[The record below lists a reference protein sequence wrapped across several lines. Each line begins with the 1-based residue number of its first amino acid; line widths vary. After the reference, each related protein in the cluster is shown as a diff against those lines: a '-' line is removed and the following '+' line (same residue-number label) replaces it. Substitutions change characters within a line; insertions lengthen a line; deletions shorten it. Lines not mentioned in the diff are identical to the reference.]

1 MKQRMHGSRIV
12 SLLLACATAA
22 LAVACSVQMN
32 VGENRGDGG
41 SEFSDVLSRDA
52 SGADGGDAPAP
63 GADGGDAPAPLC
75 AFDIDGDGYVD
86 VRCGGP
92 DCDDENAEAHP
103 DASETCDNASDDDCD
118 AVIDEAGCEPGPGS
132 CEAPIEVRASGSVSL
147 PPSTGTNGASCGLA
161 ESAVSVVRLVL
172 EERSSVRIR
181 AVYADRGYGAQV
193 RSGATCGEMVEGC
206 LGSNLDA
213 VVLEPDLDTGSY
225 WFEFAWERSLGPL
238 TVEFA
243 LGEVLAPSENTTC
256 EEALEVPVS
265 RTTLITDQFLVS
277 TTALFYRFRL
287 DEPRDVAATVYA
299 REGFPDWS
307 PYEAGQGARLFS
319 GCPGTPEQT
328 VLVELPNVETGS
340 LAFERWSL
348 PAGEYVVQITASPPY
363 LYDLEFVFGPP
374 TPILPGDR
382 CDDPVALVEGVPFVG
397 DFGGYRRRDGDV
409 CATEALADWVGVF
422 ELEETRDVF
431 VEMSGSGPR
440 SSVGV
445 GTGCVTSSRLATVP
459 PDFVE
464 PFCLALC
471 LPELSVPSGACTAQ
485 KWRLPPGRY
494 YVRAAGVGPFE
505 VTLHTRAPAT
515 PVEVTGSDTCATAR
529 VVPVGRSRFSGRLER
544 DGWTNDCFEIPG
556 ETLVL
561 HDQLYRVDVAVRT
574 RIRVALEF
582 EYMAYPIQGVLVGAD
597 RMGSSCT
604 DEPPTCTPLPS
615 EFEVEPGTY
624 YLVLSSREMPSY
636 EIDFEVEPL

>member
-22 LAVACSVQMN
+22 LAVACSIQMN

-41 SEFSDVLSRDA
+41 SEFPDVLSRDA
-52 SGADGGDAPAP
+52 SGADA
-63 GADGGDAPAPLC
+63 GDAPAPLC

-161 ESAVSVVRLVL
+161 ESAVAVVRLVL

-193 RSGATCGEMVEGC
+193 RRVATCGEMVEGC

-213 VVLEPDLDTGSY
+213 VVLEPDLDAGSY

-299 REGFPDWS
+299 REGFPYWS
-307 PYEAGQGARLFS
+307 PFEAGQGARLFS

-328 VLVELPNVETGS
+328 VLVELPILETGS

-348 PAGEYVVQITASPPY
+348 PAGEYVVQITASP
-363 LYDLEFVFGPP
+363 
-374 TPILPGDR
+374 
-382 CDDPVALVEGVPFVG
+382 GVPLILIM
-397 DFGGYRRRDGDV
+397 RH
-409 CATEALADWVGVF
+409 VF
-422 ELEETRDVF
+422 
-431 VEMSGSGPR
+431 P
-440 SSVGV
+440 
-445 GTGCVTSSRLATVP
+445 AI
-459 PDFVE
+459 
-464 PFCLALC
+464 
-471 LPELSVPSGACTAQ
+471 
-485 KWRLPPGRY
+485 
-494 YVRAAGVGPFE
+494 AA
-505 VTLHTRAPAT
+505 
-515 PVEVTGSDTCATAR
+515 
-529 VVPVGRSRFSGRLER
+529 
-544 DGWTNDCFEIPG
+544 
-556 ETLVL
+556 
-561 HDQLYRVDVAVRT
+561 
-574 RIRVALEF
+574 
-582 EYMAYPIQGVLVGAD
+582 
-597 RMGSSCT
+597 
-604 DEPPTCTPLPS
+604 
-615 EFEVEPGTY
+615 
-624 YLVLSSREMPSY
+624 
-636 EIDFEVEPL
+636 